1 MKADTKKKGNT
12 MKDKDQGKMSLG
24 ARLAYSFGAFGN
36 DSFYGLLSGYL
47 IMFITSHLFNTGNA
61 AEDAKMISIVT
72 LIIMALRIVEL
83 FIDPFIGNAI
93 DRTKTRWGHFR
104 PWVVVGGS
112 VSAVILLMLF
122 TNLGGLYQKNAV
134 LYMVVFAVLYITM
147 DIFYSFKDVGFWSM
161 LPSLT
166 TSSRER
172 EKTATYA
179 RVGSTVGGGLV
190 GILVM
195 PAVIF
200 FSAKA
205 TSTGDDRGWFIFA
218 AIICSIAFVSAWC
231 VGLFTREVNS
241 DIRKNK
247 QDTKGIVGIF
257 KALSGND
264 QLMWVALAYLFY
276 GIAINITNSLEVYYF
291 TYIMGMPKAFSIF
304 STINIFLGI
313 IATSLFPILSKKL
326 SRKTLFTSCLVVMIC
341 GMGLFAFAG
350 SNLPLVLLAASV
362 FGFPQQMVF
371 LIVLMVI
378 TDSVEYGQLKLG
390 HRDESLALSVRPLI
404 DKFGGA
410 VSNGVVGQIAI
421 MAGMTT
427 GATAASIT
435 PAGKINFKI
444 MMFAVPAVMLVIAII
459 IFASKVIL
467 SEKKHAE
474 IVAELEKTWGK
485 KFDKDNNTEVDG
497 DVTIPTPI
505 SGQLMNLSQVNDQTF
520 SSGSVGQGFAI
531 KPSDGKI
538 LAPFDATVRQVFTTR
553 HAVGLVGDNG
563 VVLLIH
569 IGLGTVKLKGT
580 GFVSYVDQGQKVKKG
595 QELIEFWDP
604 TIKKAGLDDTVIVVV
619 TNSDKFSDF
628 DMMMKAGQNVQAE
641 DNVLELR
648 AKNEEVAIGGNQ
660 VEPAN

>member
-1 MKADTKKKGNT
+1 MNQDE
-12 MKDKDQGKMSLG
+12 GKMSLG

-36 DSFYGLLSGYL
+36 DAFYALLSGYL
-47 IMFITSHLFNTGNA
+47 IMFITSHLFNTGNK
-61 AEDAKMISIVT
+61 AEDAKMISMVT
-72 LIIMALRIVEL
+72 IIIMLLRIVEL

-112 VSAVILLMLF
+112 ISAVILLLLF
-122 TNLGGLYQKNAV
+122 TTLGGLYQKSAV
-134 LYMVVFAVLYITM
+134 GYMVLFAVLYITM

-166 TSSRER
+166 TDSRER

-179 RVGSTVGGGLV
+179 RVGSTVGAGLV

-200 FSAKA
+200 FSVKA
-205 TSTGDDRGWFIFA
+205 TSTGDDRGWFTFA
-218 AIICSIAFVSAWC
+218 FIICAIAFISAWG

-247 QDTKGIVGIF
+247 QDTKGIVAIF
-257 KALSGND
+257 KALAGND

-276 GIAINITNSLEVYYF
+276 GIGINITNSLEVYYF

-313 IATSLFPILSKKL
+313 LATSLFPILSKKF
-326 SRKTLFTSCLVVMIC
+326 SRKVMFTGCLTVMLV
-341 GMGLFAFAG
+341 GMGIFAVAG
-350 SNLPLVLLAASV
+350 SNLPLVLIAASV

-371 LIVLMVI
+371 LIVLMII

-427 GATAASIT
+427 GATASSIT
-435 PAGKINFKI
+435 ASGRANFKI
-444 MMFAVPAVMLVIAII
+444 MMFAVPAVMIVIAMV

-467 SEKKHAE
+467 SEQKHAE

-485 KFDKDNNTEVDG
+485 KFNKDASEGANGQIEV
-497 DVTIPTPI
+497 PTPI
-505 SGQLMNLSQVNDQTF
+505 AGKLINLSEVKDDTF

-531 KPSDGKI
+531 KPSDGKV

-563 VVLLIH
+563 IVLLIH

-580 GFVSYVDQGQKVKKG
+580 GFVSYVEEGQRVKKG

-619 TNSDKFSDF
+619 TNSKNFDKIE
-628 DMMMKAGQNVQAE
+628 MTVQAGTE
-641 DNVLELR
+641 VKAEENVLELETVN
-648 AKNEEVAIGGNQ
+648 NEETAPSNTEVQPG
-660 VEPAN
+660 

>member
-1 MKADTKKKGNT
+1 
-12 MKDKDQGKMSLG
+12 MSLG

-61 AEDAKMISIVT
+61 AEDARMISMVT
-72 LIIMALRIVEL
+72 LIIMVLRIVEL

-112 VSAVILLMLF
+112 VSAVILLILF
-122 TNLGGLYQKNAV
+122 TNLGGLYQKNAI
-134 LYMVVFAVLYITM
+134 LYMIVFAVLYITM

-166 TSSRER
+166 TNSRER

-179 RVGSTVGGGLV
+179 RVGSTIGGGLV

-195 PAVIF
+195 PAVIY
-200 FSAKA
+200 FSVRP

-247 QDTKGIVGIF
+247 KDTKGIIGIF

-276 GIAINITNSLEVYYF
+276 GVAINITGSLEVYYF

-304 STINIFLGI
+304 STINVFLGI
-313 IATSLFPILSKKL
+313 IATSLFPLLSKKM
-326 SRKTLFTSCLVVMIC
+326 SRKALFTSCLAVMLC
-341 GMGLFAFAG
+341 GMGLFAVAG
-350 SNLPLVLLAASV
+350 SNLPLVLLAASI
-362 FGFPQQMVF
+362 FGFPQPMVF

-427 GATAASIT
+427 GATASSIT
-435 PAGKINFKI
+435 AAGKLNFKI
-444 MMFAVPAVMLVIAII
+444 MMFAVPAVMLVIAIL

-485 KFDKDNNTEVDG
+485 KFDKDSDNDIDS
-497 DVTIPTPI
+497 DVLIATPI
-505 SGQLMNLSQVNDQTF
+505 SGELMNLNQVNDKIF
-520 SSGSVGQGFAI
+520 SSGAVGQGFAI
-531 KPSDGKI
+531 KPSDGKV

-569 IGLGTVKLKGT
+569 IGLGTVALNGT
-580 GFVSYVDQGQKVKKG
+580 GFVSYVEQGQRVKKG

-604 TIKKAGLDDTVIVVV
+604 TIKKAGLDDTVIVIV
-619 TNSDKFSDF
+619 TNSDKFSDI
-628 DMMMKAGQNVQAE
+628 DLMAKTGQAVQAE
-641 DNVLELR
+641 DNILEL
-648 AKNEEVAIGGNQ
+648 KVKKEEPALGGGE
-660 VEPAN
+660 VEPTN

>member
-1 MKADTKKKGNT
+1 MEK
-12 MKDKDQGKMSLG
+12 KDQGKMSLG

-47 IMFITSHLFNTGNA
+47 IMFITSHLFNTGSKA
-61 AEDAKMISIVT
+61 TDAKMISIVT
-72 LIIMALRIVEL
+72 IIIMALRIVEL

-112 VSAVILLMLF
+112 ISAIILLLLF

-134 LYMVVFAVLYITM
+134 IYMVVFAVLYITM

-166 TSSRER
+166 TDSRER

-200 FSAKA
+200 FSVKA

-218 AIICSIAFVSAWC
+218 AIICSIAFISAWG

-264 QLMWVALAYLFY
+264 QLMWVACAYLFY

-291 TYIMGMPKAFSIF
+291 TYIMGMPTAFSLF

-313 IATSLFPILSKKL
+313 FATSLFPILSKKM
-326 SRKTLFTSCLVVMIC
+326 SRKTLFTTCLIVMLA
-341 GMGLFAFAG
+341 GMGLFSVAG
-350 SNLPLVLLAASV
+350 SNLPLVLIAASL

-371 LIVLMVI
+371 LIVLMII

-435 PAGKINFKI
+435 PAGKLNFKI
-444 MMFAVPAVMLVIAII
+444 MMFAVPAVMLVVAII
-459 IFASKVIL
+459 VFAKKVIL
-467 SEKKHAE
+467 SEQKHAE
-474 IVAELEKTWGK
+474 IVAELEQTWGK
-485 KFDKDNNTEVDG
+485 KFNKTAETPEDN
-497 DVTIPTPI
+497 VTVASPI
-505 SGQLMNLSQVNDQTF
+505 AGQLINLSEVHDQIF

-531 KPSDGKI
+531 KPSDGKV

-569 IGLGTVKLKGT
+569 IGIGTVKLKGT
-580 GFVSYVDQGQKVKKG
+580 GFVSYVEQGQHVKKG

-619 TNSDKFSDF
+619 TNSEKFS
-628 DMMMKAGQNVQAE
+628 KIELIENPGQEIQAE
-641 DNVLELR
+641 ENVLNLEALNSESNEL
-648 AKNEEVAIGGNQ
+648 GGNQ
-660 VEPAN
+660 GEPIN

>member
-1 MKADTKKKGNT
+1 
-12 MKDKDQGKMSLG
+12 MKDKNRRKMSLG

-47 IMFITSHLFNTGNA
+47 IMFITSHLFNTGSASDN
-61 AEDAKMISIVT
+61 AKMISTVT
-72 LIIMALRIVEL
+72 IIIMVLRIVEL
-83 FIDPFIGNAI
+83 LIDPFIGNAI

-104 PWVVVGGS
+104 PWIVIGGS
-112 VSAVILLMLF
+112 ISAVILLMLF
-122 TNLGGLYQKNAV
+122 TNLGGLYQKNAL
-134 LYMVVFAVLYITM
+134 LYLIVFAVLYITM

-166 TSSRER
+166 TDSRER

-179 RVGSTVGGGLV
+179 RVGSTIGGGLV

-205 TSTGDDRGWFIFA
+205 TSTGDNRGWFIFA

-247 QDTKGIVGIF
+247 KDTKGIVGIF

-264 QLMWVALAYLFY
+264 QLMWVAAAYLFY
-276 GIAINITNSLEVYYF
+276 GVAINITGSLEVYYF
-291 TYIMGMPKAFSIF
+291 TYIMGMPTAFSIF

-313 IATSLFPILSKKL
+313 FATSLFPILSKKL
-326 SRKTLFTSCLVVMIC
+326 SRKALFTGCIVVMLLGIA
-341 GMGLFAFAG
+341 LFSVAE
-350 SNLPLVLLAASV
+350 SNLPLVLIAAST

-427 GATAASIT
+427 GATASSIT
-435 PAGKINFKI
+435 AAGKTNFKI
-444 MMFAVPAVMLVIAII
+444 MMFAVPAIMLLVSII
-459 IFASKVIL
+459 IFAKKVIL
-467 SEKKHAE
+467 SEQKHAQ

-485 KFDKDNNTEVDG
+485 KFDKDNETEVDS

-580 GFVSYVDQGQKVKKG
+580 GFVSYVEQGQRVKKG

-604 TIKKAGLDDTVIVVV
+604 TIKKAGLDDTVIVVI

-641 DNVLELR
+641 DNVLELK
-648 AKNEEVAIGGNQ
+648 AKNEEESAIGGGQ

>member
-1 MKADTKKKGNT
+1 
-12 MKDKDQGKMSLG
+12 
-24 ARLAYSFGAFGN
+24 
-36 DSFYGLLSGYL
+36 
-47 IMFITSHLFNTGNA
+47 
-61 AEDAKMISIVT
+61 MI
-72 LIIMALRIVEL
+72 
-83 FIDPFIGNAI
+83 
-93 DRTKTRWGHFR
+93 
-104 PWVVVGGS
+104 
-112 VSAVILLMLF
+112 
-122 TNLGGLYQKNAV
+122 
-134 LYMVVFAVLYITM
+134 VFAVLYITM

-166 TSSRER
+166 TNSRER

-179 RVGSTVGGGLV
+179 RVGSTIGGGLV

-195 PAVIF
+195 PAVIY
-200 FSAKA
+200 FSVRP

-247 QDTKGIVGIF
+247 KDTKGIIGIF

-276 GIAINITNSLEVYYF
+276 GVAINITGSLEVYYF

-304 STINIFLGI
+304 STINVFLGI
-313 IATSLFPILSKKL
+313 IATSLFPLLSKKM
-326 SRKTLFTSCLVVMIC
+326 SRKALFTSCLAVMLC
-341 GMGLFAFAG
+341 GMGLFAVAG
-350 SNLPLVLLAASV
+350 SNLPLVLLAASI
-362 FGFPQQMVF
+362 FGFPQPMVF

-427 GATAASIT
+427 GATASSIT
-435 PAGKINFKI
+435 AAGKLNFKI
-444 MMFAVPAVMLVIAII
+444 MMFAVPAVMLVIAIL

-485 KFDKDNNTEVDG
+485 KFDKDSDNDVDS
-497 DVTIPTPI
+497 DVLIATPI
-505 SGQLMNLSQVNDQTF
+505 SGELMNLNQVNDKTF

-531 KPSDGKI
+531 KPSDGKV

-569 IGLGTVKLKGT
+569 IGLGTVALNGT
-580 GFVSYVDQGQKVKKG
+580 GFVSYVEQGQRVKKG

-604 TIKKAGLDDTVIVVV
+604 TIKKAGLDDTVIVIV
-619 TNSDKFSDF
+619 TNSDKFSDI
-628 DMMMKAGQNVQAE
+628 DLMAKTGQAVQAE
-641 DNVLELR
+641 DNILEL
-648 AKNEEVAIGGNQ
+648 KVKKEEPALGGGE
-660 VEPAN
+660 VEPTN

>member
-1 MKADTKKKGNT
+1 
-12 MKDKDQGKMSLG
+12 MKDKNRRKMSLG

-47 IMFITSHLFNTGNA
+47 IMFITSHLFNTGSASDN
-61 AEDAKMISIVT
+61 AKMISTVT
-72 LIIMALRIVEL
+72 IIIMVLRIVEL
-83 FIDPFIGNAI
+83 LIDPFIGNAI

-104 PWVVVGGS
+104 PWIVIGGS
-112 VSAVILLMLF
+112 ISAVILLMLF
-122 TNLGGLYQKNAV
+122 TNLGGLYQKNAL
-134 LYMVVFAVLYITM
+134 LYLIVFAVLYITM

-166 TSSRER
+166 TDSRER

-179 RVGSTVGGGLV
+179 RVGSTIGGGLV

-205 TSTGDDRGWFIFA
+205 TSTGDNRGWFIFA

-247 QDTKGIVGIF
+247 KDTKGIVGIF

-264 QLMWVALAYLFY
+264 QLMWVAAAYLFY
-276 GIAINITNSLEVYYF
+276 GVAINITGSLEVYYF
-291 TYIMGMPKAFSIF
+291 TYIMGMPTAFSIF

-313 IATSLFPILSKKL
+313 FATSLFPILSKKL
-326 SRKTLFTSCLVVMIC
+326 SRKALFTGCIVVMLLGIA
-341 GMGLFAFAG
+341 LFSVAG
-350 SNLPLVLLAASV
+350 SNLPLVLIAAST

-427 GATAASIT
+427 GATASSIT
-435 PAGKINFKI
+435 AAGKTNFKI
-444 MMFAVPAVMLVIAII
+444 MMFAVPAIMLLVSII
-459 IFASKVIL
+459 IFAKKVIL
-467 SEKKHAE
+467 SEQKHAQ

-485 KFDKDNNTEVDG
+485 KFDKDNETEVDS

-505 SGQLMNLSQVNDQTF
+505 SGQLMNLSQGNDQTF

-580 GFVSYVDQGQKVKKG
+580 GFVSYVEQGQRVKKG

-604 TIKKAGLDDTVIVVV
+604 TIKKAGLDDTVIVVI

-641 DNVLELR
+641 DNVLELK
-648 AKNEEVAIGGNQ
+648 AKNEEESAIGGGQ